1 MSISPPKLLR
11 CYIVGE
17 SVTVFPEEIRIL
29 EFESGDFIKRSTQ
42 CEWVQHSEWLNATK
56 ERRDSVYSLPELGHL
71 VIFSWPCH
79 YCSGYQTLKIDLELT
94 SISSRVLWF
103 KIPDCG
109 ILTEFYHHWFSSLL
123 TESDETSQVVYV
135 LLVLFYKEKKREI
148 FRAIGNRNITK
159 YNKG

>member
-1 MSISPPKLLR
+1 
-11 CYIVGE
+11 
-17 SVTVFPEEIRIL
+17 
-29 EFESGDFIKRSTQ
+29 
-42 CEWVQHSEWLNATK
+42 
-56 ERRDSVYSLPELGHL
+56 L
-71 VIFSWPCH
+71 V
-79 YCSGYQTLKIDLELT
+79 L
-94 SISSRVLWF
+94 

-109 ILTEFYHHWFSSLL
+109 ILTEFYHRWFSSLL

>member
-56 ERRDSVYSLPELGHL
+56 ERRD
-71 VIFSWPCH
+71 
-79 YCSGYQTLKIDLELT
+79 
-94 SISSRVLWF
+94 
-103 KIPDCG
+103 
-109 ILTEFYHHWFSSLL
+109 
-123 TESDETSQVVYV
+123 
-135 LLVLFYKEKKREI
+135 
-148 FRAIGNRNITK
+148 
-159 YNKG
+159 